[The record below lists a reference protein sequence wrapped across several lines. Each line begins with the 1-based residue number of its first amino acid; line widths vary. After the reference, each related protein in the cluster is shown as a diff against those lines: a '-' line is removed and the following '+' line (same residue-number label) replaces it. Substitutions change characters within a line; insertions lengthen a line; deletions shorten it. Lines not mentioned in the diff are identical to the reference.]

1 MAQEE
6 CQVLEAKQA
15 REKVKELAKE
25 VEVRSNKCLV
35 ISYLTL

>member
-1 MAQEE
+1 MAQEG

-15 REKVKELAKE
+15 REKAKELEKE
-25 VEVRSNKCLV
+25 VEVRSKKSLV